1 MARPSSELIRPF
13 PPMRWAQTIMPTTP
27 TDFEIPLPRLP
38 TIRFLEVLNAHPR
51 DSRLRFFAEDHK
63 YTWDGRPT
71 LGSVTGLI
79 HHFCHPFNEDQVIER
94 MREGRNWPRVGYM
107 AIPTTNDVIEGIR
120 GSPFAAHLINL
131 LLADEPNEHA
141 IAAEAQRLRHL
152 DPRIRSPLIA
162 LGKTKQAIKHDWE
175 INRNRAANAGTWMHW
190 TLEAFVNRAIHA
202 PISPEFDLFMRMMPQ
217 FAGLVAY
224 RTEWTVYADHE
235 RLAGSIDFV
244 AKHASGELVL
254 FDWKRSKALRTK
266 YVSFGRQQMQSPLED
281 IPDAQGQGATMVA
294 TI

>member
-1 MARPSSELIRPF
+1 M
-13 PPMRWAQTIMPTTP
+13 
-27 TDFEIPLPRLP
+27 
-38 TIRFLEVLNAHPR
+38 
-51 DSRLRFFAEDHK
+51 
-63 YTWDGRPT
+63 
-71 LGSVTGLI
+71 TGLI
-79 HHFCHPFNEDQVIER
+79 HHFCHPLNEDQGIER
-94 MREGRNWPRVGYM
+94 MREGRDWPSVGYM
-107 AIPTTNDVIEGIR
+107 AVPTTNDFIEGIR
-120 GSPFAAHLINL
+120 GSPNAAHLINL
-131 LLADEPNEHA
+131 LLSNDPDEHA

-162 LGKTKQAIKHDWE
+162 FGKINMQSSTTWE

-202 PISPEFDLFMRMMPQ
+202 PISPEFDLFKRMMSQ

-254 FDWKRSKALRTK
+254 FGWKRSKALRTK
-266 YVSFGRQQMQSPLED
+266 YASFGRQQMQSPLED
-281 IPDAQGQGATMVA
+281 SPDAQGQVSPWLRRFESNRRIANEKSVYFCW
-294 TI
+294 